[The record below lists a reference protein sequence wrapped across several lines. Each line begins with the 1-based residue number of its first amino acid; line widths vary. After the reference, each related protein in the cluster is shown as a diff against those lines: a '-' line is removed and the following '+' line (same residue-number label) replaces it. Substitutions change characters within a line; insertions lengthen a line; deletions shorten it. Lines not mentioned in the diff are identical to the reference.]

1 MSNVNMVL
9 SELFTE
15 TASAA
20 QRHADQLAKEK
31 DSPPGVLD
39 MDLCPDCGMQPGG
52 HGMCVTCCEGWD
64 EYRTR

>member
-1 MSNVNMVL
+1 
-9 SELFTE
+9 